1 MLVQLLVLL
10 LFGFSVLS
18 LPLEPLCPPDRFEY
32 KGVRVNAIYR
42 VQTNVTLE
50 PVSKFAVPAPGCS
63 GYSWNNAG
71 SKSQIEEIKDDQ

>member
-1 MLVQLLVLL
+1 MLVQLLTFLL
-10 LFGFSVLS
+10 LGSWALC

-50 PVSKFAVPAPGCS
+50 PVSKFAVSASHGCS
-63 GYSWNNAG
+63 GYPLLNSD
-71 SKSQIEEIKDDQ
+71 SKSQMEEIKDD